1 MLYKGTMAQK
11 QAMYFQLSIPKVVKS
26 KVEIK
31 VRQESPSSR
40 NYEGDSW
47 LLLYFQKGRLLQLEN
62 KVLQSDR
69 FQLHKVQR

>member
-26 KVEIK
+26 RVEIK
-31 VRQESPSSR
+31 LRQASPSSR
-40 NYEGDSW
+40 NCEGDSW
-47 LLLYFQKGRLLQLEN
+47 LLLYFQKDRLLQLEN

-69 FQLHKVQR
+69 FQLHKGQR